1 MNIKKNLQIEYLI
14 HMPEFSDHIGIRVTI
29 ENENGVINTY
39 QKREIINKA
48 WLYKSSITL
57 WS

>member
-48 WLYKSSITL
+48 
-57 WS
+57 